1 LVGPGDIAR
10 GTRCRLPPTI
20 KNSTPACYY
29 GGTQPPATVPR
40 VPEPDECGNQFH
52 TFVTVTDEWQLIR
65 IPWDAL
71 VQWPCPNRLEG
82 GIDHAD
88 IAKIEI
94 KFVQGSTY
102 DLWLDNIAFYRQRL
116 DGGNGD

>member
-1 LVGPGDIAR
+1 MWHAR
-10 GTRCRLPPTI
+10 E
-20 KNSTPACYY
+20 PAARQA
-29 GGTQPPATVPR
+29 G
-40 VPEPDECGNQFH
+40 
-52 TFVTVTDEWQLIR
+52 
-65 IPWDAL
+65 
-71 VQWPCPNRLEG
+71 PCPNRLEG